1 MSVKTEET
9 TKDNKLIEKWFQHH
23 ADGVYTYIAGRV
35 NGNRQTAIDILQE
48 TFCEALENI
57 NKYRPEK
64 GSELTWLILLSK
76 NHIKAALKNK
86 QRFCNV
92 TDDGESFENFANIFE
107 KIADQPLP
115 DEIIERKETAQLV
128 QITLASLPAKY
139 RDLLHQFYYQQKKI
153 KVIAAENGQNQ
164 IAVKVR
170 LMRARILFKNA
181 FLKISKSANEI
192 EPSKMV
198 KI

>member
-1 MSVKTEET
+1 MVSTPCGWS
-9 TKDNKLIEKWFQHH
+9 L
-23 ADGVYTYIAGRV
+23 YIAGRV
-35 NGNRQTAIDILQE
+35 GGDKQTAIDILQE
-48 TFCEALENI
+48 TFFEALKKI
-57 NKYRPEK
+57 DKFQPEK

-92 TDDGESFENFANIFE
+92 TEDDCENFAHIFE

-115 DEIIERKETAQLV
+115 EEIIERKETIELV

-139 RDLLHQFYYQQKKI
+139 KELLHQFYYQQKKL
-153 KVIAAENGQNQ
+153 KEIAIENKQNI

-170 LMRARILFKNA
+170 LMRARNLFKKE
-181 FLKISKSANEI
+181 FLKLAKSISETDSSNK
-192 EPSKMV
+192 V